1 MQFEMLTPLLMLLVT
16 NLLRN
21 RCLPLARSFSTI
33 NMEGTEENKPSKNAL
48 KKAAKLEAR
57 AKAKAEKEE
66 KKKQE

>member
-1 MQFEMLTPLLMLLVT
+1 MLVIT

-21 RCLPLARSFSTI
+21 RCLPMMRAFSTI

-48 KKAAKLEAR
+48 KKAAKAEAR
-57 AKAKAEKEE
+57 AKAQAEKAA